1 MGRSPEPVSHT
12 DSTEESKIIGTIKA
26 YFKNQIKSFLSL
38 RTIGMIRFDFARA
51 KARRHRQKHLGA
63 PAYKKLHFGC
73 GDRRIPGWVNSD
85 LANADVCLDIS
96 TGTLPWGPNVFSH
109 AMSQHVI
116 EHLDIE
122 TELLPLFKEL
132 HRVLEPNGEL
142 WLSCPDMEKICH
154 SYCSNKMQ
162 GLIDDRKERA
172 KAVWGTDWSLDKVN
186 AIPNNPSSNMFN
198 SIVYQGH
205 EHKNI
210 FDFDLLKWLLNH
222 AGFNLVKRISE
233 ADLLAKFP
241 EIPQR
246 LDDAQTLY
254 VVASN

>member
-1 MGRSPEPVSHT
+1 
-12 DSTEESKIIGTIKA
+12 
-26 YFKNQIKSFLSL
+26 
-38 RTIGMIRFDFARA
+38 
-51 KARRHRQKHLGA
+51 
-63 PAYKKLHFGC
+63 
-73 GDRRIPGWVNSD
+73 
-85 LANADVCLDIS
+85 
-96 TGTLPWGPNVFSH
+96 
-109 AMSQHVI
+109 
-116 EHLDIE
+116 
-122 TELLPLFKEL
+122 
-132 HRVLEPNGEL
+132 
-142 WLSCPDMEKICH
+142 MEKICH

-233 ADLLAKFP
+233 ADLLAKFS

-254 VVASN
+254 VVASNEFVINTDKDGRRECDTQTDPAGGRSGCDSHACRR